1 MSPAFER
8 AHAFVAKWEGGW
20 VDDEYD
26 PGGETRY
33 GISQRAYP
41 DLDLSTLTREQAK
54 AIYERDYWRSAKCD
68 KLPEGLALLHFDCAV
83 NQGVGRAALFL
94 QQALG
99 VTADGIIGPVTLGSV
114 ENADLPAVITEYCAR
129 RGRHYGNLSTFNRF
143 GLGWMRRL
151 FDVHA
156 EALGT

>member
-1 MSPAFER
+1 MRPFDR
-8 AHAFVAKWEGGW
+8 AHDFVARWEGGW
-20 VDDEYD
+20 VDDAYD

-54 AIYERDYWRSAKCD
+54 AIYERDYWRAAKCD

-83 NQGVGRAALFL
+83 NQGVGRAAIFL

-99 VTADGIIGPVTLGSV
+99 VTADGIIGPVTLGAV
-114 ENADLPAVITEYCAR
+114 ENADLPAVITEYCAQ
-129 RGRHYGNLSTFNRF
+129 RGRHYGNLSTFHRF

-151 FDVHA
+151 FDAHRA
-156 EALGT
+156 ALDA